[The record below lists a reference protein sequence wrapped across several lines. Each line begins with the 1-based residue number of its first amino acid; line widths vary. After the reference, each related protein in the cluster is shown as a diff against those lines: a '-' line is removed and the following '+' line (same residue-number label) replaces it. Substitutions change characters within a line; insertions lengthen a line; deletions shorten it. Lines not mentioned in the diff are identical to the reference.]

1 MCVHAS
7 CWSMWVSIIFC
18 HCQPVSLPSVGM
30 SSRATTL
37 NLTKNTCPCG
47 DTHTQSH
54 TDASESVGANF
65 HKVNLSCENV
75 TLDCAVPSLYIW
87 QKAKAKLG
95 VCLCVYVYVYH
106 IYILIFFTLQRS
118 SQTNTALHVSSLL
131 PVLRHILSFFSCS
144 PFSLSLVCPFVFSSD
159 HRIIF

>member
-95 VCLCVYVYVYH
+95 VCMYMFITYTYL
-106 IYILIFFTLQRS
+106 FF
-118 SQTNTALHVSSLL
+118 LHCKDHHRPTQLFMFLHCSLFSVTFFHSFL
-131 PVLRHILSFFSCS
+131 VLH
-144 PFSLSLVCPFVFSSD
+144 SLSLLSVLLCFPVITELFS
-159 HRIIF
+159 R